1 TAVAQQD
8 RSVKVLNCNI
18 LKLLACSHHQIAAK
32 IGYLIACIGHAS
44 VGSLHNVICCS
55 LDSNVI
61 DPYSREEQAEFAK
74 CDSMCGGPEH
84 AATAS
89 HSFCTQ
95 NIFHAPLPLGT
106 VPDNALGYVSHDG
119 HSFDCKDPAL
129 LRQSFHVYVFRM
141 ISEDMH

>member
-1 TAVAQQD
+1 MVSFTSSSSKIVANRYNHTAIQCAEVR
-8 RSVKVLNCNI
+8 RS
-18 LKLLACSHHQIAAK
+18 
-32 IGYLIACIGHAS
+32 
-44 VGSLHNVICCS
+44 
-55 LDSNVI
+55 SNLSQTGDKFV
-61 DPYSREEQAEFAK
+61 
-74 CDSMCGGPEH
+74 CVGPEH

-129 LRQSFHVYVFRM
+129 LHQSFHVYVFRM